1 MRLSIKLIFLLVTL
15 FACLELSNA
24 APKSR
29 GKGGKLKSPTNS
41 LYINSAERHF
51 YETKFEI
58 GAEIYIQSAPNNSN
72 ETYSFMIG
80 PFWTVLK
87 LLENS
92 NMKFEQGNTY
102 TIMYRH

>member
-1 MRLSIKLIFLLVTL
+1 MQHWTSVTHLISLSKEDIKKIITEMRLSIKLIFLLVTL

-58 GAEIYIQSAPNNSN
+58 GAEIYICIEHFADT
-72 ETYSFMIG
+72 E
-80 PFWTVLK
+80 K
-87 LLENS
+87 
-92 NMKFEQGNTY
+92 K
-102 TIMYRH
+102 